1 MKEYIKILKELSQA
15 TGLSGE
21 EFSVS
26 EIIKK
31 YVKPLADEVYTD
43 NLGNV
48 IAVKKG
54 KGIGKLMISTHIDEV
69 GMVVSEITKEGFLK
83 MEPRGGV
90 DPKILLGHEVYVHTR
105 NGKLLGVI
113 GAVPPH
119 LSANMDRTK
128 SPSFE
133 DLTVDIG
140 ISEEK
145 AKELVKI
152 GDTISYKQDL
162 VELLNDRV
170 SGKSFDDRASAL
182 ASIWTLNELQRINND
197 IDVYFLFSTQEEVG
211 TKGAMVGAYSIDP
224 DIAIAIDVNFAKQ
237 PGSKHGVE
245 IGEGPTIGIG
255 PNYTPKIWRDLLKIA
270 KDKNIKHQKEAD
282 RRPGGTDAG
291 PIQVSRNGVA
301 TELFSIP
308 LRNMHTSV
316 ETLDMNDIK
325 ELVRWLV
332 EYIISIDSKYMEGLK
347 WS

>member
-245 IGEGPTIGIG
+245 MGEGPTIGIG

>member
-1 MKEYIKILKELSQA
+1 MKKYIEILKELSEA

-21 EFSVS
+21 EYSVAQ
-26 EIIKK
+26 IIKK
-31 YVKPLADEVYTD
+31 YVEPLSDEVYID
-43 NLGNV
+43 NLGSLV
-48 IAVKKG
+48 AVKRG

-69 GMVVSEITKEGFLK
+69 GMVVSDVTKEGFIK

-90 DPKILLGHEVYVHTR
+90 DPKILLGHEVYVHTK

-128 SPSFE
+128 VPSFD
-133 DLTVDIG
+133 DLTVDVG
-140 ISEEK
+140 LPFEKISR
-145 AKELVKI
+145 LVKI
-152 GDTISYKQDL
+152 GDTITYKQDF
-162 VELLNDRV
+162 VELLNHRV

-182 ASIWTLNELQRINND
+182 ASIWALNELQRINND

-211 TKGAMVGAYSIDP
+211 TKGAKVGAYSIDP

-237 PGSKHGVE
+237 PGSNHGVKM
-245 IGEGPTIGIG
+245 GEGPTIGIG
-255 PNYTPKIWRDLLKIA
+255 PNYTPKIWKDLLKIA
-270 KDKNIKHQKEAD
+270 EDKNIKYQKEAD
-282 RRPGGTDAG
+282 SRPGGTDAG

-316 ETLDMNDIK
+316 ETLDMNDIR

-332 EYIISIDSKYMEGLK
+332 EYIISIDSEYMEGLK

>member
-48 IAVKKG
+48 VAVKKG

-245 IGEGPTIGIG
+245 MGEGPTIGIG

>member
-1 MKEYIKILKELSQA
+1 MEKYIQILKELSEA

-21 EFSVS
+21 ESSVS
-26 EIIKK
+26 EIIKD
-31 YVKPLADEVYTD
+31 YVLPLADEVYYD
-43 NLGNV
+43 NLGNL

-54 KGIGKLMISTHIDEV
+54 KGVGKLMVSTHVDEV
-69 GMVVSEITKEGFLK
+69 GMVVSQITDEGFLK
-83 MEPRGGV
+83 VEPRGGI
-90 DPKILLGHEVYVHTR
+90 DPKILLGHEVYVHTK

-119 LSANMDRTK
+119 LSANMDRSK
-128 SPSFE
+128 CPSFE
-133 DLTVDIG
+133 DLTIDLGLPTTKVQ
-140 ISEEK
+140 
-145 AKELVKI
+145 ELVRI
-152 GDTISYKQDL
+152 GDTVTYKQ
-162 VELLNDRV
+162 ELISLMNDRV

-182 ASIWTLNELQRINND
+182 ASIWALNELQRVNND
-197 IDVYFLFSTQEEVG
+197 IDVYFVFSTQEEVG
-211 TKGAMVGAYSIDP
+211 TKGAMVSAYSIEP

-237 PGSKHGVE
+237 PGSSHGVKL
-245 IGEGPTIGIG
+245 GGGPTIGIG

-270 KDKNIKHQKEAD
+270 KDKNVKYQKEAD
-282 RRPGGTDAG
+282 PRPGGTDAG

-308 LRNMHTSV
+308 LKNMHTSV
-316 ETLDMNDIK
+316 EIVDMNDIR